1 MLDFLQNLL
10 FAFIPLFVA
19 MDVIGA
25 LPIYLGLTAK
35 MTEGGKKRIV
45 KQATLVA
52 AVIGLAFLFTGKGI
66 FALLGVT
73 VADFKVAGGILLLV
87 LSILDIIKSRE
98 ERRVTG
104 AEIGIVPLGM
114 PLIIGPA
121 ALAALLAAG
130 NSYGIIQTII
140 AFGINLTIVF
150 LGLRFADAVS
160 KIIGR
165 ATSIAISKIMYMLLA
180 AIAVMMIREG
190 LVVIMPGL
198 LGK

>member
-1 MLDFLQNLL
+1 MGFLKNLL

-19 MDVIGA
+19 MDVVGA
-25 LPIYLGLTAK
+25 LPIYLGLTAE
-35 MTEGGKKRIV
+35 MTEADKKRIV

-98 ERRVTG
+98 ERRVAGT
-104 AEIGIVPLGM
+104 EIGVVPLGM

-130 NSYGIIQTII
+130 NSYGIIQTIV
-140 AFGINLTIVF
+140 AFAINLVIVF
-150 LGLRFADAVS
+150 LGLRFSDTIS
-160 KIIGR
+160 KIIGH
-165 ATSIAISKIMYMLLA
+165 ATSIAVSKIMYMLLA

-190 LVVIMPGL
+190 LLVIMPGL
-198 LGK
+198 SGK

>member
-1 MLDFLQNLL
+1 MGFLKNLL

-25 LPIYLGLTAK
+25 LPIYLGLTAE
-35 MTEGGKKRIV
+35 MTEADKKRIV

-87 LSILDIIKSRE
+87 LSILDIIKSRD
-98 ERRVTG
+98 ERRVAGT
-104 AEIGIVPLGM
+104 EIGVVPLGM

-130 NSYGIIQTII
+130 NSYGIIQTIV
-140 AFGINLTIVF
+140 AFAVNLVIVF
-150 LGLRFADAVS
+150 LGLRFADTIS

-165 ATSIAISKIMYMLLA
+165 ATSIAVSKIMYMLLA

-190 LVVIMPGL
+190 LLVIMPGL

>member
-1 MLDFLQNLL
+1 MDFLENLL

-19 MDVIGA
+19 MDIIGA
-25 LPIYLGLTAK
+25 LPIYVGLTAD
-35 MTEGGKKRIV
+35 MTDAAKKRIV

-52 AVIGLAFLFTGKGI
+52 AVIGLAFLFTGKGV

-98 ERRVTG
+98 ERRVMG
-104 AEIGIVPLGM
+104 DEIGIVPLGM

-130 NSYGIIQTII
+130 NSYGIVQTII
-140 AFGINLTIVF
+140 AFGINLVIVF
-150 LGLRFADAVS
+150 LGLRFAGAIN

-165 ATSIAISKIMYMLLA
+165 ATSIAVSKIMYMLLA

-190 LVVIMPGL
+190 LLVIMPGL
-198 LGK
+198 SGK

>member
-1 MLDFLQNLL
+1 MEFLKNIL

-19 MDVIGA
+19 MDVVGA
-25 LPIYLGLTAK
+25 LPIYLGLTAEMPK
-35 MTEGGKKRIV
+35 ANKKRIV

-87 LSILDIIKSRE
+87 LSIIDITKSRE

-104 AEIGIVPLGM
+104 TEIGIVPLGM

-121 ALAALLAAG
+121 ALAALLAVG

-140 AFGINLTIVF
+140 AFGINLVIVF
-150 LGLRFADAVS
+150 LGLRFADTIS
-160 KIIGR
+160 RIIGR
-165 ATSIAISKIMYMLLA
+165 ATSIAVSKIMYMLLA

>member
-1 MLDFLQNLL
+1 MGFLKNLL

-19 MDVIGA
+19 MDIVGA
-25 LPIYLGLTAK
+25 LPIYLGLTAE
-35 MTEGGKKRIV
+35 MTEADKKRIV
-45 KQATLVA
+45 KQATLAA

-87 LSILDIIKSRE
+87 LSILDIIKSRD
-98 ERRVTG
+98 ERRVAGT
-104 AEIGIVPLGM
+104 EIGVVPLGM

-130 NSYGIIQTII
+130 NSYGILQTIV
-140 AFGINLTIVF
+140 AFAINLVIVF
-150 LGLRFADAVS
+150 LGLRFADTIS

-190 LVVIMPGL
+190 LLVIMPGL

>member
-1 MLDFLQNLL
+1 
-10 FAFIPLFVA
+10 
-19 MDVIGA
+19 
-25 LPIYLGLTAK
+25 
-35 MTEGGKKRIV
+35 MTETDKKRIV
-45 KQATLVA
+45 KQAALAA

-87 LSILDIIKSRE
+87 LSILDIIKSRD
-98 ERRVTG
+98 ERRVAGT
-104 AEIGIVPLGM
+104 EIGVVPLGM

-130 NSYGIIQTII
+130 NSYGIIQTIV
-140 AFGINLTIVF
+140 AFAINLVIVF
-150 LGLRFADAVS
+150 LGLRFADTIS

-190 LVVIMPGL
+190 LLVIMPGL
-198 LGK
+198 SAK

>member
-1 MLDFLQNLL
+1 MDYLKDFL

-19 MDVIGA
+19 MDIIGA
-25 LPIYLGLTAK
+25 LPIYLGLTAD
-35 MTEGGKKRIV
+35 MTDAAKKRIV
-45 KQATLVA
+45 KQATFVA
-52 AVIGLAFLFTGKGI
+52 AIIGLAFLFTGKGV

-87 LSILDIIKSRE
+87 LSILDIIKSRD
-98 ERRVTG
+98 ERRVMG
-104 AEIGIVPLGM
+104 DEIGVVPLGM

-140 AFGINLTIVF
+140 AFGFNLVIVF
-150 LGLRFADAVS
+150 LGLRFAHGIS
-160 KIIGR
+160 KVIGR
-165 ATSIAISKIMYMLLA
+165 ATSIAVSKIMYMLLA

-190 LVVIMPGL
+190 LLEIMPGL

>member
-1 MLDFLQNLL
+1 VEFLKNIL

-19 MDVIGA
+19 MDVVGA
-25 LPIYLGLTAK
+25 LPIYLGLTAEMPK
-35 MTEGGKKRIV
+35 ANKKRIV

-87 LSILDIIKSRE
+87 LSIIDITKSRE

-104 AEIGIVPLGM
+104 TEIGIVPLGM

-121 ALAALLAAG
+121 ALAALLAVG

-140 AFGINLTIVF
+140 AFGINLVIVF
-150 LGLRFADAVS
+150 LGLRFADTIS
-160 KIIGR
+160 RIIGR
-165 ATSIAISKIMYMLLA
+165 ATSIAVSKIMYMLLA

>member
-1 MLDFLQNLL
+1 MGFLKNLL

-19 MDVIGA
+19 MDIIGA
-25 LPIYLGLTAK
+25 LPIYLGLTAE
-35 MTEGGKKRIV
+35 MAEGDKKRIV
-45 KQATLVA
+45 KQAALAA

-87 LSILDIIKSRE
+87 LSILDIIKSRD
-98 ERRVTG
+98 ERRVAGT
-104 AEIGIVPLGM
+104 EIGVVPLGM

-130 NSYGIIQTII
+130 NSYGIIQTIV
-140 AFGINLTIVF
+140 AFAINLVIVF
-150 LGLRFADAVS
+150 LGLRFADTIS

-190 LVVIMPGL
+190 LLVIMPGL
-198 LGK
+198 LAK

>member
-1 MLDFLQNLL
+1 MDFLENLL

-19 MDVIGA
+19 MDIIGA
-25 LPIYLGLTAK
+25 LPIYLGLTAD
-35 MTEGGKKRIV
+35 MTEATKRRIV

-52 AVIGLAFLFTGKGI
+52 AVIGLAFLFTGKGV

-98 ERRVTG
+98 ERRVMG
-104 AEIGIVPLGM
+104 DEIGIVPLGM

-130 NSYGIIQTII
+130 NSYGIVQTII
-140 AFGINLTIVF
+140 AFGINLVIVF
-150 LGLRFADAVS
+150 LGLRFADAIN

-165 ATSIAISKIMYMLLA
+165 ATSIAVSKIMYMLLA

-190 LVVIMPGL
+190 LLVIMPGL
-198 LGK
+198 SGK